1 MSRQTRARGRSPANG
16 RGLHAPDRPPHTTR
30 VCVYPAGLS
39 PGGALRGPSGA
50 LRRTLSA
57 CAGVP
62 NGLAYPYDTKA
73 YRPTPTDPT
82 TFYRS

>member
-1 MSRQTRARGRSPANG
+1 MSRQTHARGRSPANG

-50 LRRTLSA
+50 LRRTKRLR
-57 CAGVP
+57 G
-62 NGLAYPYDTKA
+62 
-73 YRPTPTDPT
+73 RPEWSRIPI
-82 TFYRS
+82 